1 MKGRRVQNIR
11 RKCLKLAILASAVL
25 LFSIGG
31 ASAGAKTIRRPPA
44 LADVGLF
51 TYSQQMRKDYIG
63 NYLKEE
69 YGLDCTIS
77 DVRKKSSGA
86 NSIDQLYYADAET
99 DNGNTISVWV
109 SEQGQIYDTVFLT
122 DMQEEIREYIRLRA
136 KQIMPEYRVSSYTEF
151 TVAPSEEQRAG
162 IGVTELLH
170 SPGVYT
176 YIRVLIPADAPA
188 DIIEMEKQAAQFSDI
203 SGTVYFY
210 VGDDEQL
217 IQEDPFCPTGYLAAI
232 ETQDE

>member
-1 MKGRRVQNIR
+1 M
-11 RKCLKLAILASAVL
+11 L

-31 ASAGAKTIRRPPA
+31 ASAGAKTICRAPTPA
-44 LADVGLF
+44 EAGLF

-69 YGLDCTIS
+69 YGLNCIVS
-77 DVRKKSSGA
+77 DVRKKPSGA
-86 NSIDQLYYADAET
+86 NSIDQLYYAEAET
-99 DNGNTISVWV
+99 DDGNTISVWV
-109 SEQGQIYDTVFLT
+109 SEQGKIYGTVFLA

-136 KQIMPEYRVSSYTEF
+136 KQIMPEYRVSSYTELAA
-151 TVAPSEEQRAG
+151 APSEEQRAG
-162 IGVTELLH
+162 IGADELLH

-176 YIRVLIPADAPA
+176 YFRVLIPADAPA

-203 SGTVYFY
+203 NGTVYFY
-210 VGDDEQL
+210 VGDDERL

-232 ETQDE
+232 ETLIGLNDTVS